1 MVLCVV
7 RPLLRTTYSYLSS
20 NPVRGIEPEDQ
31 DHRMEQRA
39 QPARANCRSPRWRAG
54 RARAPG
60 AGQGTL
66 DRDPVLTAPHDCED
80 RCTDPSHGAGR
91 LATEVAQESQP
102 LVTPATLPLLT
113 ARGAIMPAARRLSP
127 ADRQGGRPGAEQRQ
141 SF

>member
-1 MVLCVV
+1 M
-7 RPLLRTTYSYLSS
+7 RQA
-20 NPVRGIEPEDQ
+20 RGKDRI
-31 DHRMEQRA
+31 
-39 QPARANCRSPRWRAG
+39 
-54 RARAPG
+54 
-60 AGQGTL
+60 

-127 ADRQGGRPGAEQRQ
+127 ADRQGGRPGASAPAFASSLER
-141 SF
+141 SATNRDLHS